1 MLKKLTLAIAA
12 ASAVTAS
19 SFAVAETVSSPVGD
33 FDVSMNVGLTS
44 DYMFR
49 GISQTQGNG
58 AIQGGLDVAHESGL
72 YVGTWASNVDFGGDA
87 SVEFDYYLG
96 FGNDITENI
105 FYYLGF
111 GNNITENISYD
122 LGWIKYDYPGES
134 ALNFSE
140 YYGSLSAYGFTAG
153 AAYSD
158 DFAGD
163 DTTLYSYL
171 GYEYALPYDVGL
183 ALQYGK
189 YDFKD
194 ATFGNDDTYNDW
206 SVGLS
211 KTMAGLDFGL
221 TYSDTSLSGSECAG
235 FVGKDDYCDATFVVS
250 VSKSL

>member
-19 SFAVAETVSSPVGD
+19 SFAVAETVNSPVGD

-96 FGNDITENI
+96 FGN
-105 FYYLGF
+105 
-111 GNNITENISYD
+111 NITEDISYD
-122 LGWIKYDYPGES
+122 LGWIKYDYPGQS
-134 ALNFSE
+134 GLNFSE
-140 YYGSLSAYGFTAG
+140 YYGSLTAYGFKVG
-153 AAYSD
+153 AAYSN
-158 DFAGD
+158 DFPGFGNGD
-163 DTTLYSYL
+163 DSTLYSYV
-171 GYEYALPYDVGL
+171 GYDYTLPYDIGL
-183 ALQYGK
+183 ALQYGE

-194 ATFGNDDTYNDW
+194 TAFTSGEDAYNDW
-206 SVGLS
+206 SIGLT
-211 KTMAGLDFGL
+211 KTLIGLDFGL
-221 TYSDTSLSGSECAG
+221 TYTDTDLSDSDCAG
-235 FVGKDDYCDATFVVS
+235 FVGKDNYCDATFVAS